1 MIDPPDRDKIKRV
14 PLIKAILEGT
24 LVLTNQ
30 GLKPLIPDE

>member
-1 MIDPPDRDKIKRV
+1 MIDPPDRDKIKRL
-14 PLIKAILEGT
+14 PLIEAILIGT